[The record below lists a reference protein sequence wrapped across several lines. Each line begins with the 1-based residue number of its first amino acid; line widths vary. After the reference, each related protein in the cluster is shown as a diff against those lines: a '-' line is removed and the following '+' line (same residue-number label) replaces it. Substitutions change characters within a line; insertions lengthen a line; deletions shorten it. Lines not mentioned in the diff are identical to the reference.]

1 MAQYKFNKDWWGG
14 TYVPPEAGMATS
26 RVDYK
31 KGDVVDGTFVH
42 VKGSEVDAAT
52 NYVVVTSPQGTVRV
66 PMGRGS
72 VLDLVSGQ
80 GSRPA
85 AKGVAETGLFTKKNI
100 IIAVVVIAII
110 VAVIY
115 FIKRKKIA

>member
-1 MAQYKFNKDWWGG
+1 MAKYKFNKDWWGG
-14 TYVPPEAGMATS
+14 TYVPPGAGMATS

-42 VKGSEVDAAT
+42 VETQSEAD
-52 NYVVVTSPQGTVRV
+52 YVQVNSPKGTVRI
-66 PMGRGS
+66 PFGGRAGS

>member
-14 TYVPPEAGMATS
+14 TYVPPGSQMATR
-26 RVDYK
+26 RVEFK
-31 KGDVVDGTFVH
+31 QGDVVEGTFVH
-42 VKGSEVDAAT
+42 VETQSESD
-52 NYVVVTSPQGTVRV
+52 YVQVNSPQGTVRI
-66 PMGRGS
+66 PFGGRAGS
-72 VLDLVSGQ
+72 PLDLVRSGQ

-100 IIAVVVIAII
+100 IIAVVVIVII